1 MLKTRFGNTPYTPI
15 FLQADQAADRGL
27 NAKRTSSGGSH
38 AVLRA
43 QPFSPPCL
51 FVIFVLLLHEAKL
64 TKKKIPSSVLVWW
77 VCRALLPASGS

>member
-51 FVIFVLLLHEAKL
+51 YVIFVLLLHEAKL
-64 TKKKIPSSVLVWW
+64 TKKIPSSVLVWW

>member
-1 MLKTRFGNTPYTPI
+1 MLKTRFGNTPYTLI

-64 TKKKIPSSVLVWW
+64 TKKIPSSVLVWW

>member
-1 MLKTRFGNTPYTPI
+1 MLKTRLVKSPYTLL
-15 FLQADQAADRGL
+15 FLQAEQAADRGL
-27 NAKRTSSGGSH
+27 NARRTSSGGSH

-64 TKKKIPSSVLVWW
+64 TKKIPSSVLVWW
-77 VCRALLPASGS
+77 VCRALLPTSGSS

>member
-64 TKKKIPSSVLVWW
+64 TKKILSSVLDWW

>member
-1 MLKTRFGNTPYTPI
+1 MLKTRFGNTPYTLI

-51 FVIFVLLLHEAKL
+51 YVIFVLLLHEAKL
-64 TKKKIPSSVLVWW
+64 TKKIPSSVLVWW

>member
-64 TKKKIPSSVLVWW
+64 TKKNT
-77 VCRALLPASGS
+77 

>member
-1 MLKTRFGNTPYTPI
+1 MLKTRIGNTPYTPI

-51 FVIFVLLLHEAKL
+51 YVIFVLLLHEAKL
-64 TKKKIPSSVLVWW
+64 TKKIPSSVLVWW
-77 VCRALLPASGS
+77 VCRALLPAPGS